1 MATGFH
7 INEDGERVPM
17 DYCSHDERLYCEASE
32 LYEHKH
38 YKEAHAKMDWYLEFS
53 GGQFSIHHAKFIFKI
68 ELGNLRAELNEQ
80 NVKNCVSTWRM
91 VAGSA
96 MEYDDYYE
104 MKENA
109 FLIANRY
116 CELEGYPI
124 NFDKEN
130 PGDMYSCEDFN
141 DETDMIDP
149 ILVGMRHA
157 VDANTPDSSNVIN
170 TSSIVQVKHDL
181 MRYLPY
187 VQGVHEELGFY

>member
-38 YKEAHAKMDWYLEFS
+38 YKEAHAKLDEFLELS

-91 VAGSA
+91 VAGNA

-116 CELEGYPI
+116 CESEGYPI

-130 PGDMYSCEDFN
+130 PYEGADAGQTVSFICWFCRSFAEPVADMYSCE
-141 DETDMIDP
+141 
-149 ILVGMRHA
+149 G
-157 VDANTPDSSNVIN
+157 
-170 TSSIVQVKHDL
+170 
-181 MRYLPY
+181 
-187 VQGVHEELGFY
+187 ELASF